1 MKEREINSY
10 FEGVILN
17 IDIILNNSFYKN
29 KTSLNEVKNKVI
41 KWCDS
46 YKKYK
51 TLKKIHPRELENMD
65 LEITVFF
72 AQYVTIEP
80 LKENY
85 AERLSYNFSE
95 LERYW
100 KKEMLEGNLNER

>member
-1 MKEREINSY
+1 MKEREISSY

-17 IDIILNNSFYKN
+17 INIILNNSFYQN
-29 KTSLNEVKNKVI
+29 KTSLNEIKNKVI
-41 KWCDS
+41 KWYDG

-51 TLKKIHPRELENMD
+51 TLKKIHPKELEKMD
-65 LEITVFF
+65 LEITDFF
-72 AQYVTIEP
+72 AQYVTIESI
-80 LKENY
+80 KENY